1 MAYRLY
7 AVLDKKSACAEYFIA
22 NCDEDACRIFG
33 VMMSASR
40 TMYDFA
46 DDFALELVQEL
57 KDVRTVTADTIIIDG
72 FEIKRRLDALM
83 EDGKNAE
90 T

>member
-1 MAYRLY
+1 MAHKLY

-22 NCDEDACRIFG
+22 NCDEDAARIFA
-33 VMMSASR
+33 VMMSSSR
-40 TMYDFA
+40 PMYDFA

-57 KDVRTVTADTIIIDG
+57 TDVRNVTVDTIIIDG
-72 FEIKRRLDALM
+72 FEIKRRLDALR
-83 EDGKNAE
+83 EERGNAE